1 MPRQTGKKEET
12 MNMMKRQTAGS
23 WITFITLVLA
33 VASLIVYNV
42 NVNGE
47 GYFQN
52 STVPQAVTYM
62 ILTVALLA
70 AVVILAQ
77 INIKGIGGTV
87 LELIAGAAK
96 IAAPAAAV
104 AAVMTLVSSRI
115 EGFAFIYMSNEE
127 VLHEVQTAANLSS
140 AHGAIANIVILVV
153 VAVCGMTAAF
163 FSLKKDSE

>member
-1 MPRQTGKKEET
+1 
-12 MNMMKRQTAGS
+12 MNIIKRQTAGS

-33 VASLIVYNV
+33 VVSLIVYNV

-62 ILTVALLA
+62 IITVALLA
-70 AVVILAQ
+70 VVVILAQ
-77 INIKGIGGTV
+77 INVKGIAGTV
-87 LELIAGAAK
+87 LELIAGAAN
-96 IAAPAAAV
+96 IAAPAVAV
-104 AAVMTLVSSRI
+104 AAAMTLVSGRI

-140 AHGAIANIVILVV
+140 AHGAIANIAILAI
-153 VAVCGMTAAF
+153 VAVFGMIAAF
-163 FSLKKDSE
+163 FSLRKDSE

>member
-1 MPRQTGKKEET
+1 MPRETGEKEET
-12 MNMMKRQTAGS
+12 MNMIKRQTAGS

-33 VASLIVYNV
+33 VVSLIVYNV

-52 STVPQAVTYM
+52 STVPKAVTYM
-62 ILTVALLA
+62 IVTVALLA
-70 AVVILAQ
+70 VVVILAQ
-77 INIKGIGGTV
+77 VNVKGIAGMV
-87 LELIAGAAK
+87 LDLIAGAAK

-104 AAVMTLVSSRI
+104 AAALTLVSSRI

-140 AHGAIANIVILVV
+140 AHGAIANIVLLA
-153 VAVCGMTAAF
+153 VAAVFGMAAAF
-163 FSLKKDSE
+163 FSLKKENL

>member
-1 MPRQTGKKEET
+1 
-12 MNMMKRQTAGS
+12 MNIIKRQTAGS

-33 VASLIVYNV
+33 VVSLIVYNV

-62 ILTVALLA
+62 IITIALLA
-70 AVVILAQ
+70 VVVILAQ
-77 INIKGIGGTV
+77 INVKGIAGTV
-87 LELIAGAAK
+87 LELIAGAAN
-96 IAAPAAAV
+96 IAAPAVAV
-104 AAVMTLVSSRI
+104 AAAMTLVSGRI

-140 AHGAIANIVILVV
+140 AHGAIANIAILAI
-153 VAVCGMTAAF
+153 VAVFGMIAAF
-163 FSLKKDSE
+163 FSLRKDSE